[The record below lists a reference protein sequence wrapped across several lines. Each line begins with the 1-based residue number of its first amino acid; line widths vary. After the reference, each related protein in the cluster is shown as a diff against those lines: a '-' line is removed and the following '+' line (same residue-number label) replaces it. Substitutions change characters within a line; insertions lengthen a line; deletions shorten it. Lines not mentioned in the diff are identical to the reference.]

1 MAEQFN
7 EYDSLVE
14 DTIAST
20 TDQANKSLYATA
32 DINPDSYAEATR
44 LANENKVPVK
54 FVNDNLE
61 KFKQMKQESSTE
73 YDSMLANNPKLT
85 EYISNIDNAAV
96 AKDDL
101 ESLKKHEDLVS
112 KHNEDSNWTDAV
124 AVGFSRLNKS
134 IANIPMLAYN
144 VAAMPQ
150 NLAMKAL
157 GYEDRMVS
165 ASTFRDVYTL
175 PDYFEKQEK
184 YFAAKVPELEMS
196 IVDEAI
202 SKGDLGVAAN
212 VLAKQIISNSP
223 QQAVTIAL
231 ALSGFGS
238 VALTQAGI
246 TAASD
251 KQMQNEQQGIDPLT
265 GTTNALTTGAYEVIF
280 EKFGTLSGLDRAA
293 KTLAKTHGSQAARQ
307 IISNTIKSF
316 AVQAGEEGLSEAATT
331 AAEGLTDYYM
341 GIRTDLKSLPIEM
354 IDSGLIGAG
363 SGAAMSSPGSLAV
376 SHKSF
381 MDAKRAETNRNFY
394 LSLMDGS
401 KDSKLRQRLPE
412 KHQQYVEHL
421 TQGGPV
427 ENIYIDSN
435 DLDVYFQSQNLDSV
449 SVMAELGLS
458 KEYSEAKELGIDLKI
473 KTSDFVQKL
482 VDTEYYQGL
491 AGDIKFNT
499 EDLSANQAK
508 KQQETLKEFFQQEV
522 TQEEVEKSTYM
533 KDVFD
538 QLVAAGESES
548 TAREQVKVFKFFEY
562 IAKETGSTPEAVAKQ
577 YGLRIQKGQAPVQR
591 QEMPGAPVNVIETK
605 TKIDESGNVLEYDND
620 VVSKIESDFSNAE
633 AGQRIFSE
641 QAQKNI
647 SVASTFPEYAKNK
660 GYKKKDILN
669 LVNKIKAGET
679 LTEAQKSMFDSLY
692 LAADESVKRGEMYQ
706 AQAIFNN
713 GIGNYP
719 SEVDVVVDYGK
730 VFKSVKNIK
739 QGIIEKLA
747 GKTFTN
753 KHSGYEIELTGN
765 GLRKASQIL
774 SDEASKRAMLNLPKL
789 IENAVFARVEKDP
802 KGRGNDTLIFY
813 APMRT
818 TSKEFVIKI
827 EARKQANGKLFADK
841 YAVENEKSH
850 LAVTTDQT
858 VNGQVAS
865 KISFADFA
873 QDIKKIKTNLPYFQ
887 TDTKKQDDLFQTA
900 TALPTAEVSDLGFYS
915 KMEQMI
921 LAKVPNNATPDQILA
936 TLKEVKPEELEWSG
950 IKNFLKGK
958 TKVNKEELVN
968 FVRANNLQIREVTIG
983 DVVTSETPQEGDT
996 IYTVFTEDG
1005 EGGDSFFKY
1014 ENAAA
1019 DVELNGGN
1027 VQEMEWDGQTTLVDI
1042 EYDVEGAPTKFE
1054 QYTLPGGEN
1063 YREVLLTLP
1072 PRNEEITELPNDVF
1086 VQQRKTALSFG
1097 DQDPEALKYFIY
1109 DKEDYTTRELLG
1121 QGDTLEQAT
1130 EQAITKL
1137 NRLNK
1142 KENNY
1147 TSSHFDQKNILAHTR
1162 LKDRIDADGKKVLF
1176 VEEIQSDWHQAGRK
1190 HGYKI
1195 DETALIKEAKQLREE
1210 RDKIFKEDP
1219 SLVTQDA
1226 GQFTNDLIEL
1236 NDEEFAKKYPTN
1248 PRIEEIDKRVG
1259 EIEKELRGNTGKL
1272 PNAPFK
1278 KNWHEFVFKRILKMA
1293 VDGGYERIS
1302 WTTGEQQAERFDLS
1316 KDIDRIIVTDIDN
1329 SKTPHPTGGTTGLY
1343 LNATTKQGG
1352 SAIDRWVK
1360 DKTELSDYI
1369 GKEMAEKIFN
1379 PEYKSDKYKNYEV
1392 YILENADLKI
1402 GGEGMKG
1409 FYDKILVDYANK
1421 IGKKFGTKV
1430 IDTKVETGK
1439 AEASY
1444 WDSQSEKLQNALGDY
1459 TLNDF
1464 EVEES
1469 RTDEDQDSFR
1479 IPETDIGY
1487 TVFKTGARQG
1497 KVRFYSDRTGA
1508 MNFQSLEKFQEALN
1522 PVQEKS
1528 NFADAHTLEIT
1539 PELEAQINQGQEL
1552 YQGESIYRGS
1562 YNPKERLIKLFNE
1575 KNKSTFLHE
1584 SAHFFLDVFGD
1595 SALNPNASA
1604 KLKADYEA
1612 VLKYLGVES
1621 REEIQVEHHEKFAR
1635 SFEAYLREGKS
1646 PSIELKKAFNSFKKW
1661 LTKIYP
1667 LARQLD
1673 VELSDDVRGVFDR
1686 MLASEQEIED
1696 AANDVKPFFTN
1707 LEVLGFSKEDI
1718 EKYLTAL
1725 EDAKTYAE
1733 GKLYSKFEKQFELKQ
1748 SKELNAKIKELFDKN
1763 LKQLKEDPAYNI
1775 VSILSKGKDINGNE
1789 VAKVKINS
1797 DSLAN
1802 YPFIGEIVPKNM
1814 KSKDG
1819 IAVELVAEMF
1829 GYKDVSE
1836 FINLLINTKDI
1847 NDVANEQAEIEAR
1860 IEFPELNSDPKD
1872 DAKEALAN
1880 TAKEDLLRLELEYM
1894 LKNDLPVFK
1903 NAIKKTVRRV
1913 PTKQAVKDQARS
1925 MVGKIAVKDI
1935 RPFIYQRAM
1944 VKAAREAGALLAKGD
1959 LQGAFDAKLREY
1971 LNHELYLAANEAQE
1985 YVDKSL
1991 RKFKKIDKTNA
2002 DLAEKMDVDLLN
2014 AAKSILS
2021 RFGIGKETN
2030 DNPLEYLNKV
2040 KEYDPQKYDVIK
2052 AYMIDAVE
2060 GAGHYEDVS
2069 FNDFEEMRKAVEAI
2083 IELARGGKQ
2092 IEINDKKIDF
2102 ETAKGEIIGL
2112 FNSKSKSGKDGLAKT
2127 KDKHDQ
2133 FKTELLS
2140 GLAALKRVE
2149 FIADF
2154 IDEGNING
2162 VFRTYFWQPVSDA
2175 SAKYRIKKEEVINK
2189 YKNINEKYKD
2199 IFAGG
2204 PIRADEIG
2212 FEFRN
2217 KGELLMALLHTG
2229 NESNKSK
2236 LLRGRG
2242 WGEVNLDGTLDS
2254 TNFDRMIQRFM
2265 SQSMVSEKILT
2276 KQDMD
2281 YVQEIWDLMESM
2293 KPESQKAHKE
2303 MYGYYFNEITA
2314 QEIITPWGNYR
2325 GGYIPAKVDVYEN
2338 EDAKIRSEKN
2348 EFEESGLGMS
2358 FMYPSTG
2365 RGFTKSRIDAYAA
2378 PLSLDLNKLGAH
2390 IDSVMRFTYV
2400 EPVVKQT
2407 AKLVYNKEI
2416 RAAMS
2421 AYDPDLGS
2429 KVLIPWLQRA
2439 AGQRTINESN
2449 GIFKVL
2455 DKAAAYLRSSVAM
2468 QIMVGNVSNALQQFT
2483 GVVVAASKVKPKHLL
2498 NSMYEYTKSPRA
2510 LPEMMLSKS
2519 DYMQSTQGS
2528 NIYEAMARIEEISTN
2543 PNTFE
2548 TVREFSKKH
2557 TYFLQSAFQNT
2568 VNTIVWSGAYD
2579 QAIAEGLD
2587 EKSAVRS
2594 ADAAVRQTQGSVLPE
2609 DVSAFEVGSPTYRLF
2624 TQFAG
2629 YFNMLLNLNAT
2640 EMGKIY
2646 KAVGLKKGASR
2657 LFYVYMMSFAAPAIL
2672 SDLIVKTMRGQLGA
2686 DDDDEEILASL
2697 LDSFFG
2703 SQFRTATA
2711 MAPIVG
2717 PLANTVVGKF
2727 TDQPYDDKLSLS
2739 PVLSILESTAGIPA
2753 QVYKGLSKSEVNEKK
2768 ILKDSLMLAGVLSNL
2783 PIAPVGKPLGYLID
2797 VDQGK
2802 ARPTGPIDFGRG
2814 LITGQPGNK

>member
-1 MAEQFN
+1 MAEEFN

-14 DTIAST
+14 DSIANT
-20 TDQANKSLYATA
+20 KDQASKSLNASA

-44 LANENKVPVK
+44 LAVENKVPVK

-85 EYISNIDNAAV
+85 EYVSNIDNAAV

-101 ESLKKHEDLVS
+101 DSLKNHEDMIK
-112 KHNEDSNWTDAV
+112 KHVEDSSWIDTL
-124 AVGFSRLNKS
+124 AVGFSSFNKG
-134 IANIPMLAYN
+134 IANIPMLLSPVYN
-144 VAAMPQ
+144 VAAWPQ
-150 NLAMKAL
+150 NQVMKAL
-157 GYEDRMVS
+157 GYENRTVS
-165 ASTFRDVYTL
+165 AANARALYTL
-175 PDYFEKQEK
+175 PDYFEKQET
-184 YFAAKVPELEMS
+184 YFRGKVPELEMS
-196 IVDEAI
+196 VVDEAVG
-202 SKGDLGVAAN
+202 KGDIASAAN
-212 VLAKQIISNSP
+212 ILAKQIVANSP
-223 QQAVTIAL
+223 QQAITLAL
-231 ALSGFGS
+231 GLSGFGAAGL
-238 VALTQAGI
+238 VQAGLSS
-246 TAASD
+246 ASQ
-251 KQMQNEQQGIDPLT
+251 KQMQNEQQGVDTIT
-265 GTTNALTTGAYEVIF
+265 GTANALTTGMYEVLF
-280 EKFGTLSGLDRAA
+280 EKFGTYSGLDRAA
-293 KTLAKTHGSQAARQ
+293 KSLAKNYGSQTARQ
-307 IISNTIKSF
+307 IVSNTIKTL
-316 AVQAGEEGLSEAATT
+316 AMQAAEEGGSEALTT
-331 AAEGLTDYYM
+331 AAEGLTDKYM
-341 GIRTDLKSLPIEM
+341 GIRTDLKSLPIEVL
-354 IDSGLIGAG
+354 DSGLVGAG
-363 SGAAMSSPGSLAV
+363 SGGMMSGPGSLAV
-376 SHKSF
+376 AHKSF
-381 MDAKRAETNRNFY
+381 MDSKRAETTKNFY

-401 KDSKLRQRLPE
+401 KESKLRQRLPE
-412 KHQQYVEHL
+412 KHREYVDQL
-421 TQGGPV
+421 TKGGPV
-427 ENIYIDSN
+427 ENIYIDAN
-435 DLDVYFQSQNLDSV
+435 DLDVYFQSQSLDAV
-449 SVMAELGLS
+449 SVMTELGLS
-458 KEYSEAKELGIDLKI
+458 NEYSQAKELGIDIKI

-482 VDTEYYQGL
+482 VDTEYYQGIS
-491 AGDIKFNT
+491 GDIKFNP
-499 EDLSANQAK
+499 EDLSANQSK
-508 KQQETLKEFFQQEV
+508 KQQETIKELFQQEV
-522 TQEEVEKSTYM
+522 TQDEVEKSTYM

-562 IAKETGSTPEAVAKQ
+562 IAKETGSTPEAIAKQ
-577 YGLRIQKGQAPVQR
+577 YGLKIQKGQAPVQR
-591 QEMPGAPVNVIETK
+591 QEMPGMGAENIQTK
-605 TKIDESGNVLEYDND
+605 TKVDASGVVTEYDND
-620 VVSKIESDFSNAE
+620 VVSKIENDFVNAE
-633 AGQRIFSE
+633 AGRRFEGGSIP
-641 QAQKNI
+641 
-647 SVASTFPEYAKNK
+647 STFPGYAQNK
-660 GYKKKDILN
+660 GFKKKDILK
-669 LVNKIKAGET
+669 LVKKVKAGET
-679 LTEAQKSMFDSLY
+679 LTAAQKSMFDDLY
-692 LAADESVKRGEMYQ
+692 ISADESVKRGEMFQ
-706 AQAIFNN
+706 AQDIFNN

-719 SEVDVVVDYGK
+719 AEVDVVVDYGK
-730 VFKSVKNIK
+730 VFSSAKNIK
-739 QGIIEKLA
+739 QGIIDKLA
-747 GKTFTN
+747 GQTFTN
-753 KHSGYEIELTGN
+753 KHSGYEIELTAT
-765 GLRKASQIL
+765 GLKKASQTL
-774 SDEASKRAMLNLPKL
+774 ADEASKRAMLNLPKL
-789 IENAVFARVEKDP
+789 IENAVFARTEKDP
-802 KGRGNDTLIFY
+802 QGRGHDTLVFY
-813 APMRT
+813 APMST
-818 TSKEFVIKI
+818 TAKEFIVKI
-827 EARKQANGKLFADK
+827 EARKQANGKLFAYK
-841 YAVENEKSH
+841 YAVEKEKS
-850 LAVTTDQT
+850 LSTVTLDQT
-858 VNGQVAS
+858 REGREAY
-865 KISFADFA
+865 KISFSDFA
-873 QDIKKIKTNLPYFQ
+873 QDIKKIKTNIPYFQ

-900 TALPTAEVSDLGFYS
+900 TALPMAEVSDLGFYS

-921 LAKVPNNATPDQILA
+921 LSKVPNNATPEQILA
-936 TLKEVKPEELEWSG
+936 TIKEVKPEELEWSG
-950 IKNFLKGK
+950 IKGFLKGK
-958 TKVNKEELVN
+958 TKVNKEELLT
-968 FVRANNLQIREVTIG
+968 FVRANNLQIQEVTIG
-983 DVVTSETPQEGDT
+983 DVVTSETPQKGDT

-1005 EGGDSFFKY
+1005 EGVDSFFKY
-1014 ENAAA
+1014 ENAEAE
-1019 DVELNGGN
+1019 VEDNGGN
-1027 VQEMEWDGQTTLVDI
+1027 VQEMEWDGETTLEDI
-1042 EYDVEGAPTKFE
+1042 EYDVAGAPTNFE

-1072 PRNEEITELPNDVF
+1072 EKISKNDFPNYNNWTKEKGVDPFAAQVDWDNNGSL
-1086 VQQRKTALSFG
+1086 RK
-1097 DQDPEALKYFIY
+1097 QYN
-1109 DKEDYTTRELLG
+1109 RELEKSLYV
-1121 QGDTLEQAT
+1121 Q
-1130 EQAITKL
+1130 
-1137 NRLNK
+1137 
-1142 KENNY
+1142 NY

-1195 DETALIKEAKQLREE
+1195 DETALIKEAEELRAEREE
-1210 RDKIFKEDP
+1210 IFKDP

-1226 GQFTNDLIEL
+1226 GQFTQDLFDL

-1316 KDIDRIIVTDIDN
+1316 KTIDRIEWVKGRNGDYDVTAYPNEGRPI
-1329 SKTPHPTGGTTGLY
+1329 SKTKLAAHE
-1343 LNATTKQGG
+1343 
-1352 SAIDRWVK
+1352 I
-1360 DKTELSDYI
+1360 SDFI
-1369 GKEMAEKIFN
+1369 GKEV
-1379 PEYKSDKYKNYEV
+1379 SDKITNSQDEDG
-1392 YILENADLKI
+1392 IIDNAGLKL

-1430 IDTKVETGK
+1430 IDTKVETDK

-1459 TLNDF
+1459 TLTDF
-1464 EVEES
+1464 EVDEN
-1469 RTDEDQDSFR
+1469 RTDEDEDRFV
-1479 IPETDIGY
+1479 IPETDINY
-1487 TVFKTGARQG
+1487 SVFKTGSRQG

-1522 PVQEKS
+1522 PVKEKS

-1552 YQGESIYRGS
+1552 YQGENIYRGS

-1667 LARQLD
+1667 LARQLN

-1733 GKLYSKFEKQFELKQ
+1733 GKLYSMFEKQFEIKQ
-1748 SKELNAKIKELFDKN
+1748 SRELSARIKELKDKALN
-1763 LKQLKEDPAYNI
+1763 ELKKDPAYNI
-1775 VSILSKGKDINGNE
+1775 VSILSKSKDINGND
-1789 VAKVKINS
+1789 VAKIKIDSNS
-1797 DSLAN
+1797 LEN

-1814 KSKDG
+1814 KSKSEG
-1819 IAVELVAEMF
+1819 MPVEVVAEMF

-1847 NDVANEQAEIEAR
+1847 NDVAEEQAEIEAR
-1860 IEFPELNSDPKD
+1860 LEFPELNADPKD

-1880 TAKEDLLRLELEYM
+1880 VAKEDLLRLELEYM

-1913 PTKQAVKDQARS
+1913 PPKQQVKDHARS
-1925 MVGKIAVKDI
+1925 MIGKIAVKDI
-1935 RPFIYQRAM
+1935 RPYIYQRAM
-1944 VKAAREAGALLAKGD
+1944 VKAARDAGALLAKGD
-1959 LQGAFDAKLREY
+1959 LAGAFDAKLREY
-1971 LNHELYLAANEAQE
+1971 LNHELFLAANQAQE

-2002 DLAEKMDVDLLN
+2002 DLAEKMDIDLIN

-2030 DNPLEYLNKV
+2030 DNPLDYLNKV
-2040 KEYDPQKYDVIK
+2040 KEYDPGKYDVIK
-2052 AYMIDAVE
+2052 SLMIDAVE
-2060 GAGHYEDVS
+2060 GAGHYEDVA
-2069 FNDFEEMRKAVEAI
+2069 FNDFEEMRKTVEAI
-2083 IELARGGKQ
+2083 VELARGGRQ
-2092 IEINDKKIDF
+2092 IEIDQKKIDF
-2102 ETAKGEIIGL
+2102 DTAKAEIIGL
-2112 FNSKSKSGKDGLAKT
+2112 FNSKSESSKEGLAKT
-2127 KDKHDQ
+2127 KNKHDQ

-2149 FIADF
+2149 FVADSL
-2154 IDEGNING
+2154 DDGNING
-2162 VFRTYFWQPVSDA
+2162 TFRKYFWQPVSDA
-2175 SAKYRIKKEEVINK
+2175 SAKYRIKKEEIINK

-2199 IFAGG
+2199 IFKGK
-2204 PIRADEIG
+2204 PIRSEEIG
-2212 FEFRN
+2212 FEFRD
-2217 KGELLMALLHTG
+2217 KGELLMTLLHTG

-2236 LLRGRG
+2236 LLRGRA
-2242 WGEVNLDGTLDS
+2242 WGEVNLDGTLES
-2254 TNFDRMIQRFM
+2254 GNFDRMIQRFI
-2265 SQSMVSEKILT
+2265 SEGIIT

-2314 QEIITPWGNYR
+2314 NEIITPWGTYR

-2338 EDAKIRSEKN
+2338 EDAKIRAERN
-2348 EFEESGLGMS
+2348 DFEESGMGMS

-2407 AKLVYNKEI
+2407 AKLVYNKEV
-2416 RAAMS
+2416 RAAMG
-2421 AYDPDLGS
+2421 AYDPELGS

-2449 GIFKVL
+2449 GYFKIL
-2455 DKAAAYLRSSVAM
+2455 DKAASYLRSSVAM

-2483 GVVVAASKVKPKHLL
+2483 GVIVSASKVQPKHLV
-2498 NSMYEYTKSPRA
+2498 NSMYEYTKSPKTV
-2510 LPEMMLSKS
+2510 PEMMLSKS

-2568 VNTIVWSGAYD
+2568 VNTIVWTGAYN
-2579 QAIAEGLD
+2579 QAIESGLD

-2594 ADAAVRQTQGSVLPE
+2594 ADSAVRQTQGSVLPE
-2609 DVSAFEVGSPTYRLF
+2609 DISAFEVGSPTYRLF

-2640 EMGKIY
+2640 EMTKIY
-2646 KAVGLKKGASR
+2646 KAVGLKRGASR
-2657 LFYVYMMSFAAPAIL
+2657 MFFVYAMSFAAPAIL
-2672 SDLIVKTMRGQLGA
+2672 SDLIVKGMRGQLGP
-2686 DDDDEEILASL
+2686 DEDDEEILMSL

-2717 PLANTVVGKF
+2717 PLTNTVVGKF
-2727 TDQPYDDKLSLS
+2727 TDNQFDDKLSLS
-2739 PVLSILESTAGIPA
+2739 PVLSILESTAGVPA
-2753 QVYKGLSKSEVNEKK
+2753 QIYKGLSKTDINEKK
-2768 ILKDSLMLAGVLSNL
+2768 IVKDSLMLAGVLSNL
-2783 PIAPVGKPLGYLID
+2783 PLAPVGKPLGYLID

-2814 LITGQPGNK
+2814 LITGQAGNK